1 MPEFYIKKGLA
12 DVELKNWIEL
22 NKDEPFIRVNIEIE
36 ATHERLRRSFHAL
49 IREWFK
55 SGEYSANGADIRS
68 YQKLRNY
75 YKLEGCQGKPDWYV
89 YRNNY
94 YKTSAELKENIDA
107 DFNIN
112 DVNTE
117 PRHWED
123 MTRKQKSLALDTLL
137 TEIKMS
143 LCNNQK
149 VLEWVYKIEGDQ
161 EMLKSIGYKG
171 INESK

>member
-22 NKDEPFIRVNIEIE
+22 NKDEPFVRVDIEVE
-36 ATHERLRRSFHAL
+36 STHERLRRSFHAL

-68 YQKLRNY
+68 YEKLRNY
-75 YKLEGCQGKPDWYV
+75 YKLLGCDNKPAFYI
-89 YRNNY
+89 YKNNY
-94 YKTSAELKENIDA
+94 YKSREDLKNNIDD
-107 DFNIN
+107 DFNIKY
-112 DVNTE
+112 VTVE

-123 MTRKQKSLALDTLL
+123 MTRKQKSLALDGLL

-143 LCNNQK
+143 MSNNNK
-149 VLEWVYKIEGDQ
+149 VMEWVYKITSDI
-161 EMLKSIGYKG
+161 EMLNSIGYK
-171 INESK
+171 ETK

>member
-1 MPEFYIKKGLA
+1 MAEFYIKKGLA

-22 NKDEPFIRVNIEIE
+22 NKDEPFIRVDIEIE

-55 SGEYSANGADIRS
+55 SGEYSANGSDIRS
-68 YQKLRNY
+68 YEKLRNY
-75 YKLEGCQGKPDWYV
+75 YKLSGCDNKPAFYI
-89 YRNNY
+89 YKNNY
-94 YKTSAELKENIDA
+94 YKSREELKDNIDD
-107 DFNIN
+107 DFDIKF
-112 DVNTE
+112 VTVE

-123 MTRKQKSLALDTLL
+123 MTRKQKSPALDTLL

-149 VLEWVYKIEGDQ
+149 VLEWVYKITQDI
-161 EMLKSIGYKG
+161 EMLKSIGYEGYK
-171 INESK
+171 